1 MHRWR
6 HHRPEGVL
14 NLTFLGLT
22 FAVFAACDGR
32 ATPEEVRAADPPSS
46 FAAIPAEGSRKGP
59 QVASLTQ
66 DPTRLPLDMAGIG
79 YDQGSPDA
87 PIKVIEISDF
97 GCGYCRVFN
106 EETFPDIE
114 KEFIETGIV
123 QWKFVPFVLG
133 MFPNGD
139 KAALASECAGAQGS
153 DAFQRMRGRLFAD
166 QAGWRDTEDPD
177 AFFAQLAKDEGLR
190 EEAFSQCLVNGE
202 RAGQVELDIR
212 LGKALGT
219 EGTPAFILEGVPI
232 SGLISIEGFRE
243 VVRQLLAEDDTPSKD
258 WLPPPPSFGGPSVQ
272 TQILSMGMGHG
283 VGAADAPI
291 QIIEFS
297 DFGCGYCRV
306 FQETTRPVLDEEY
319 VATGKVR
326 WTYVPFV
333 LGMFPNGDAAA
344 VASEC
349 AAEQNLFDP
358 MRHRLYQ
365 DQQGW
370 KNSQDPGPFFTRIAE
385 EEGLDTERFSQ
396 CLDQEAA
403 PSRILENTRVGQSA
417 GIRGTPGFFI
427 NGFPVRG
434 AKPLDD
440 FRDMLDLR
448 LSSVSSEGR

>member
-1 MHRWR
+1 MHPRR
-6 HHRPEGVL
+6 HRRPESILRLTLLVL
-14 NLTFLGLT
+14 APAVLG
-22 FAVFAACDGR
+22 ACEGQR
-32 ATPEEVRAADPPSS
+32 IPEEVLAADTPRSVAGTAASDLGPGVQD
-46 FAAIPAEGSRKGP
+46 AIPA
-59 QVASLTQ
+59 Q
-66 DPTRLPLDMAGIG
+66 DPTRVPLDMASIG

-87 PIKVIEISDF
+87 PIKVIEVSDF
-97 GCGYCRVFN
+97 GCGYCRVFS
-106 EETFPDIE
+106 EEIFPEIQ

-139 KAALASECAGAQGS
+139 KAALASECAGAQGT

-166 QAGWRDTEDPD
+166 QAGWRDTQNPD
-177 AFFAQLAKDEGLR
+177 EFFAKLAKDEGLR
-190 EEAFSQCLVNGE
+190 ADEFSECLVNGD
-202 RAGQVELDIR
+202 RVAQVELDIR

-219 EGTPAFILEGVPI
+219 KGTPAFILEGAPI
-232 SGLISIEGFRE
+232 SGLIPVEGFQQ
-243 VVRQLLAEDDTPSKD
+243 VVQLLLAEDDGPSRD
-258 WLPPPPSFGGPSVQ
+258 WLPPPPTLGSPSVQ
-272 TQILSMGMGHG
+272 AQILSMGMGHG
-283 VGAADAPI
+283 VGPVDAPI

-349 AAEQNLFDP
+349 AAEQDLFDP

-370 KNSQDPGPFFTRIAE
+370 KNSQDPGPFFTKIAE
-385 EEGLDTERFSQ
+385 EEGLDAERFSQ
-396 CLDQEAA
+396 CLGQDAA
-403 PSRILENTRVGQSA
+403 LERIQQNTRVGQSA
-417 GIRGTPGFFI
+417 GIQGTPAFFI
-427 NGFPVRG
+427 NGFPVKG
-434 AKPLDD
+434 AQPLDA

-448 LSSVSSEGR
+448 LSSPTSGGR

>member
-1 MHRWR
+1 MHPRR
-6 HHRPEGVL
+6 HPGPEGILRLTLLVL
-14 NLTFLGLT
+14 TLSVLG
-22 FAVFAACDGR
+22 ACEGQGI
-32 ATPEEVRAADPPSS
+32 PQEVRAADAPRSGS
-46 FAAIPAEGSRKGP
+46 VTTVSDSAYAVQIAVPAQEP
-59 QVASLTQ
+59 A
-66 DPTRLPLDMAGIG
+66 RLPLDMGSIG

-87 PIKVIEISDF
+87 PIKVIEVSDF

-106 EETFPDIE
+106 QEIFPEIE

-139 KAALASECAGAQGS
+139 KAALASECAAAQGS

-166 QAGWRDTEDPD
+166 QAGWRGTQDPD
-177 AFFAQLAKDEGLR
+177 GFFAQLAKGEGLR
-190 EEAFSQCLVNGE
+190 GEEFSECLVNGD
-202 RAGQVELDIR
+202 RTGQVDLDIR
-212 LGKALGT
+212 LGRALGT
-219 EGTPAFILEGVPI
+219 KGTPAFILEGVPV
-232 SGLISIEGFRE
+232 SGLIPLEGFRQIVQE
-243 VVRQLLAEDDTPSKD
+243 LLAADDEPSRD
-258 WLPPPPSFGGPSVQ
+258 WLPPPPTLGGPSIQ
-272 TQILSMGMGHG
+272 DQILSMGMGHG
-283 VGAADAPI
+283 VGPVDAPI

-349 AAEQNLFDP
+349 AAEQDLFDP
-358 MRHRLYQ
+358 MRRRLYQ

-370 KNSQDPGPFFTRIAE
+370 KNSQTPGPFFTKIAE
-385 EEGLDTERFSQ
+385 EEGLDAERFSQ
-396 CLDQEAA
+396 CLDQDAA
-403 PSRILENTRVGQSA
+403 AGRIEQNTRVGQSA
-417 GIRGTPGFFI
+417 GVQGTPAFFI
-427 NGFPVRG
+427 NGFPVKG
-434 AKPLDD
+434 AQPLDA

-448 LSSVSSEGR
+448 LSSLTSGGR

>member
-1 MHRWR
+1 MHPRR
-6 HHRPEGVL
+6 HPRPEGIL
-14 NLTFLGLT
+14 HLTFLVLT
-22 FAVFAACDGR
+22 LSVLAACEGR
-32 ATPEEVRAADPPSS
+32 GIPEEVRAADPPSS

-59 QVASLTQ
+59 QVAGLTQ

-153 DAFQRMRGRLFAD
+153 DAFLRMRGRLFAD

-177 AFFAQLAKDEGLR
+177 AFFAQMAKEEGLR
-190 EEAFSQCLVNGE
+190 EEAFFQCLVNGD

-219 EGTPAFILEGVPI
+219 KGTPAFILDGIPV
-232 SGLISIEGFRE
+232 SGLIPIEGFRE
-243 VVRQLLAEDDTPSKD
+243 VVQLLLAEDDQPSND
-258 WLPPPPSFGGPSVQ
+258 WLPAPPAFERPSIQAQV
-272 TQILSMGMGHG
+272 LSMGMGHA
-283 VGAADAPI
+283 VGAVDAPI

-306 FQETTRPVLDEEY
+306 FQETTRPILDEEY
-319 VATGKVR
+319 VTTGKVR
-326 WTYVPFV
+326 WTYVPYV

-358 MRHRLYQ
+358 MRRRLYQ

-370 KNSQDPGPFFTRIAE
+370 KNGQDPNPFFTKIAD
-385 EEGLDTERFSQ
+385 EEGLDAERFSQ
-396 CLDQEAA
+396 CLDEGAA
-403 PSRILENTRVGQSA
+403 PSRIQENTRVGQSA
-417 GIRGTPGFFI
+417 GIRGTPAFFI
-427 NGFPVRG
+427 NGFPVNG
-434 AKPLDD
+434 AQPLDE

-448 LSSVSSEGR
+448 LNSGSSEGR